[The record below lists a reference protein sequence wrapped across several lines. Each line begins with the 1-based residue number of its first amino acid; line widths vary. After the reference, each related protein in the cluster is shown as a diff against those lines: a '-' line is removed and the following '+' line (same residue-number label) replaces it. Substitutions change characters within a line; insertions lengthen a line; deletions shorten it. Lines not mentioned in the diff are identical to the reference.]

1 VLKIG
6 DFSKLVQVSVRMLH
20 HYDQLGLLKPIRVDA
35 DTGYRYY
42 GVHQMA
48 RLNRILALKDLG
60 LSLAQIAAV
69 LDQPLSA
76 EQLRGMLRLQQAD
89 LRQRVEREQARL
101 ARVEARLRLI
111 AQEGTMS
118 HDGVVLK
125 PVAAQTVAAAREMID
140 DPRGIPARCRALRDL
155 LREAL
160 QHAGVKPTG
169 AWFVI
174 FHDKGLRDEPIEIE
188 VAVPIEPEM
197 AARLSPGDRLAT
209 YELPAVETVA
219 AFIHH
224 GSLATIEETYAAAWR
239 WVEANGYR
247 MVGPW
252 PYREV
257 YLTELD
263 DASADIVIEVQLPV
277 QLDERLVA
285 LHALIPDVPLD
296 QLAALRER
304 ARRAIAFAIQEAADM
319 RHPAI
324 GVEHLLLGLLRAGNG
339 IAAQVLA
346 DLRVTLGA
354 AKQIVATSINGGVGQ
369 ATLFTEP
376 ARQVLI
382 EAITSARRHSDAG
395 VTTGDLL
402 LALVRA
408 PGGVARLLEELG
420 VDPHQVGQLLEE
432 HMQAGKP
439 DID

>member
-6 DFSKLVQVSVRMLH
+6 DFSKLVRVSIRMLH

-35 DTGYRYY
+35 DTDYRYY
-42 GVHQMA
+42 GVYQMA

-60 LSLAQIAAV
+60 LSLAQIAAM

-111 AQEGTMS
+111 TQEGTMS

-125 PVAAQTVAAAREMID
+125 PVAAQTVAAAREVID
-140 DPRGIPARCRALRDL
+140 NPHIIPARCRALRDL

-160 QHAGVKPTG
+160 PHAGVKASG
-169 AWFVI
+169 ASFVI
-174 FHDKGLRDEPIEIE
+174 FHDKGLRDEP
-188 VAVPIEPEM
+188 EM
-197 AARLSPGDRLAT
+197 AARLSSDNRLAT
-209 YELPAVETVA
+209 YELSAVETVA

-224 GSLATIEETYAAAWR
+224 GRLATIEETYAAAWR

-257 YLTELD
+257 YLSEEDGAD
-263 DASADIVIEVQLPV
+263 DAVIEVRMPV
-277 QLDERLVA
+277 QLDERLAAIQA
-285 LHALIPDVPLD
+285 LVPDVPLD
-296 QLAALRER
+296 RLAALHER
-304 ARRAIAFAIQEAADM
+304 ARRAIAFAVQEAADM

-339 IAAQVLA
+339 IAGQMLA
-346 DLRVTLGA
+346 DLGVTLDA
-354 AKQIVATSINGGVGQ
+354 ARQIVVASNGEGVGQ
-369 ATLFTEP
+369 AAMLTEP

-382 EAITSARRHSDAG
+382 EAITPARQPSDAA

-402 LALVRA
+402 LIMVRA
-408 PGGVARLLEELG
+408 PGGATRLLEELG
-420 VDPHQVGQLLEE
+420 VEPQQVGQLLEE
-432 HMQAGKP
+432 RMHAGQP
-439 DID
+439 GID

>member
-6 DFSKLVQVSVRMLH
+6 DFSKLVRVSIRMLH

-101 ARVEARLRLI
+101 GRVEARLRLI

-125 PVAAQTVAAAREMID
+125 PVAAQTVAAAREVID
-140 DPRGIPARCRALRDL
+140 DPHTIPARCRALRDL

-160 QHAGVKPTG
+160 PHAGVKASG
-169 AWFVI
+169 ASFVI

-197 AARLSPGDRLAT
+197 AARLSADDRLAT
-209 YELPAVETVA
+209 YELSAVETVA

-257 YLTELD
+257 YLSEED
-263 DASADIVIEVQLPV
+263 GANGAVIEVQMPV
-277 QLDERLVA
+277 QLDERLAAIQA
-285 LHALIPDVPLD
+285 LVPDVPLD
-296 QLAALRER
+296 RLATLHER
-304 ARRAIAFAIQEAADM
+304 ARRAIAFAVQEAADM

-339 IAAQVLA
+339 IAGQVLA
-346 DLRVTLGA
+346 DLGVTLDA
-354 AKQIVATSINGGVGQ
+354 ARHMVVTSGSIVAGQ
-369 ATLFTEP
+369 AAMLTEP

-382 EAITSARRHSDAG
+382 EAITPARQPSDAA

-402 LALVRA
+402 LIMVRA
-408 PGGVARLLEELG
+408 SGGAARLLEELG
-420 VDPHQVGQLLEE
+420 VEPQQVGQLLEQRI
-432 HMQAGKP
+432 HAAQPG
-439 DID
+439 ID

>member
-20 HYDQLGLLKPIRVDA
+20 HYDRLGLLKPIRVDA

-111 AQEGTMS
+111 AQEGTMT

-125 PVAAQTVAAAREMID
+125 PVAAQTVAAAREAID
-140 DPRGIPARCRALRDL
+140 DPRGIPARCRALHNRLRD
-155 LREAL
+155 AL
-160 QHAGVKPTG
+160 QHASVKPSG

-174 FHDKGLRDEPIEIE
+174 FHDKGLRDESIE
-188 VAVPIEPEM
+188 VEVAFPIEPAA
-197 AARLSPGDRLAT
+197 AARLSTNDRLVT
-209 YELPAVETVA
+209 YELSAVETVA
-219 AFIHH
+219 AFIHQ

-257 YLTELD
+257 YLSDED
-263 DASADIVIEVQLPV
+263 SVGGAVIEVQMPV
-277 QLDERLVA
+277 QIDLPNCRAISQQLFSGLFDLHDEPRCVLHAAGAHPHVDLPPAQHREEFALRLVA
-285 LHALIPDVPLD
+285 ARRNWLRDDLRRGHAHLLHHRREHHLVGGDR
-296 QLAALRER
+296 LAATVANLDCGGPLAETQAVERELELVALRLAGLR
-304 ARRAIAFAIQEAADM
+304 DPAATTRDQDDRKNGDNRQPM
-319 RHPAI
+319 GNVTPGLSR
-324 GVEHLLLGLLRAGNG
+324 GVWS
-339 IAAQVLA
+339 
-346 DLRVTLGA
+346 GA
-354 AKQIVATSINGGVGQ
+354 KIV
-369 ATLFTEP
+369 
-376 ARQVLI
+376 
-382 EAITSARRHSDAG
+382 
-395 VTTGDLL
+395 
-402 LALVRA
+402 
-408 PGGVARLLEELG
+408 
-420 VDPHQVGQLLEE
+420 
-432 HMQAGKP
+432 
-439 DID
+439 